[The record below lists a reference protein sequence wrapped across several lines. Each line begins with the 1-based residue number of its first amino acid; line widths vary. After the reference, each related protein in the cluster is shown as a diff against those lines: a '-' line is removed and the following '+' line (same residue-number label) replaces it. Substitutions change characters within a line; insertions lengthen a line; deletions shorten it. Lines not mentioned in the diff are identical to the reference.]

1 MGGSE
6 GYFGLLDPDLEE
18 KRGRSSFFFFFF
30 SYFYV

>member
-30 SYFYV
+30 F